1 MHAEQIDKDGPVTVV
16 VTRFAKRGKIREFE
30 EWMDGI
36 IHEAMKFEG
45 HMGVNV
51 IRPSDLS
58 NPEYVIIFRFNTFEN
73 LAKWENSEARREW
86 LAKSKEVAEGEPVIE
101 KQTGLEVWFTP
112 PHSRSGGGIKGDKAA
127 AALPPSSRT
136 TTSTTA
142 PIAPP
147 PRYKMAIVIT
157 AIIFILVSI
166 LLPQIR
172 QLTTG
177 LHIHLS
183 TFIGVAIMVLLMTYV
198 IMPFLTRLFGPW
210 LSKKKLF

>member
-1 MHAEQIDKDGPVTVV
+1 MPAEQIDKDGPVTVI
-16 VTRFAKRGKIREFE
+16 VTRTAKRDKIREFE

-73 LAKWENSEARREW
+73 LAKWENSETRKEW
-86 LAKSKEVAEGEPVIE
+86 LAKSKEIAEGEPLVR
-101 KQTGLEVWFTP
+101 KQTGLEFWFTP
-112 PHSRSGGGIKGDKAA
+112 N
-127 AALPPSSRT
+127 SRT
-136 TTSTTA
+136 GSIKEDKGSSSTSTTTTTT
-142 PIAPP
+142 IAP
-147 PRYKMAIVIT
+147 PRYKMAIIIT
-157 AIIFILVSI
+157 IIISILVST

-177 LHIHLS
+177 LHVHIS
-183 TFIGVAIMVLLMTYV
+183 TLIGVATMVFLMTYV
-198 IMPFLTRLFGPW
+198 IMPSVTKLLGPW
-210 LSKKKLF
+210 LSKKRLF

>member
-1 MHAEQIDKDGPVTVV
+1 
-16 VTRFAKRGKIREFE
+16 
-30 EWMDGI
+30 
-36 IHEAMKFEG
+36 
-45 HMGVNV
+45 V

-101 KQTGLEVWFTP
+101 KQTGLEIWFTP
-112 PHSRSGGGIKGDKAA
+112 PRSRSGGGIEGDKAA
-127 AALPPSSRT
+127 AAPPPSRT

-142 PIAPP
+142 PIAP

-198 IMPFLTRLFGPW
+198 IMPFLTRLLGPW
-210 LSKKKLF
+210 LSKKRLF

>member
-1 MHAEQIDKDGPVTVV
+1 MHPKQIDKDGPVTVV
-16 VTRFAKRGKIREFE
+16 VTRIAKRDKIREFE

-36 IHEAMKFEG
+36 IHEAMRFEG
-45 HMGVNV
+45 HMGVDV

-73 LAKWENSEARREW
+73 LARWEKSKARREW
-86 LAKSKEVAEGEPVIE
+86 LAKSKEVTEGEPVIE
-101 KQTGLEVWFTP
+101 KQTGLEIWFTP
-112 PHSRSGGGIKGDKAA
+112 PRSRSGGGSIKGNKA
-127 AALPPSSRT
+127 SSL
-136 TTSTTA
+136 TSSTTTA
-142 PIAPP
+142 PIAP

-157 AIIFILVSI
+157 AVIFILVSI

-183 TFIGVAIMVLLMTYV
+183 TFIGVTIMVLLMTYV
-198 IMPFLTRLFGPW
+198 IMPSVTRLLEPW
-210 LSKKKLF
+210 LSKKRLF

>member
-1 MHAEQIDKDGPVTVV
+1 MPDKQIDKDGPVTVV
-16 VTRFAKRGKIREFE
+16 VTRFAKRDKIREFE

-36 IHEAMKFEG
+36 IHEAMRFEG

-73 LAKWENSEARREW
+73 LARWENSDARREW
-86 LAKSKEVAEGEPVIE
+86 IVKSKEVAEGEPVIE
-101 KQTGLEVWFTP
+101 KQTGLEIWFTP
-112 PHSRSGGGIKGDKAA
+112 RSRRGGNINGDKA
-127 AALPPSSRT
+127 SSSSPT
-136 TTSTTA
+136 TTAA
-142 PIAPP
+142 PIAP

-183 TFIGVAIMVLLMTYV
+183 TFLGVVIMVLLMTYV
-198 IMPFLTRLFGPW
+198 IMPSVTRLLGPW

>member
-1 MHAEQIDKDGPVTVV
+1 MHAHQIDKDGPVTVI
-16 VTRFAKRGKIREFE
+16 VTRIAKRDKIREFE

-73 LAKWENSEARREW
+73 LAKWENSEVRREW
-86 LAKSKEVAEGEPVIE
+86 LLKSKEVAEGEPIIE
-101 KQTGLEVWFTP
+101 KQTGLEFWFTP
-112 PHSRSGGGIKGDKAA
+112 RSRTGSINGDKA
-127 AALPPSSRT
+127 
-136 TTSTTA
+136 STT
-142 PIAPP
+142 PIAP

-157 AIIFILVSI
+157 AIIFILVST

-183 TFIGVAIMVLLMTYV
+183 TFMGVAIMVLLMTYA
-198 IMPFLTRLFGPW
+198 IMPSVTRLLRPW
-210 LSKKKLF
+210 LSKKTLF

>member
-1 MHAEQIDKDGPVTVV
+1 MHTHQVDKDGPVTVI
-16 VTRFAKRGKIREFE
+16 VTRIAKKDRIREFE

-36 IHEAMKFEG
+36 IHKAMKFEG

-73 LAKWENSEARREW
+73 LAKWENSEVRREW
-86 LAKSKEVAEGEPVIE
+86 LAKSKEVAVGEPIIE
-101 KQTGLEVWFTP
+101 KQTGLEFWFTP
-112 PHSRSGGGIKGDKAA
+112 RSKTGRSVNGDKG
-127 AALPPSSRT
+127 PT
-136 TTSTTA
+136 
-142 PIAPP
+142 PIALAP
-147 PRYKMAIVIT
+147 PRYKMVIVIT
-157 AIIFILVSI
+157 AVIFILVSV

-198 IMPFLTRLFGPW
+198 IMPSVTRLLRPW
-210 LSKKKLF
+210 LSKKRLF

>member
-1 MHAEQIDKDGPVTVV
+1 MPAEQIDKDGPVTVV
-16 VTRFAKRGKIREFE
+16 VTRFAKRDKIREFE

-45 HMGVNV
+45 HMGLNV

-58 NPEYVIIFRFNTFEN
+58 NPEYVIIFRFNTFES
-73 LAKWENSEARREW
+73 LARWENSEARREW

-101 KQTGLEVWFTP
+101 KQTGLEIWFTP
-112 PHSRSGGGIKGDKAA
+112 RSRSGGSIKGDKA
-127 AALPPSSRT
+127 ST
-136 TTSTTA
+136 TTTTTA
-142 PIAPP
+142 PIAP

-157 AIIFILVSI
+157 AIIFILVSTLI
-166 LLPQIR
+166 PQIR

-183 TFIGVAIMVLLMTYV
+183 TFLGVAIMVLLMTYV
-198 IMPFLTRLFGPW
+198 IMPSVTRLLGPW
-210 LSKKKLF
+210 LSKKRLF

>member
-1 MHAEQIDKDGPVTVV
+1 MPAEQIDKDGPVTVV
-16 VTRFAKRGKIREFE
+16 VTRFAKRNKIREFE

-73 LAKWENSEARREW
+73 LARWENSEARREW

-101 KQTGLEVWFTP
+101 KQTGLEIWFTP
-112 PHSRSGGGIKGDKAA
+112 RSRSGGSIKGDKA
-127 AALPPSSRT
+127 ST
-136 TTSTTA
+136 TTTTTA
-142 PIAPP
+142 PIAP

-157 AIIFILVSI
+157 AIIFILVSTLI
-166 LLPQIR
+166 PQIR

-177 LHIHLS
+177 LHIHVS
-183 TFIGVAIMVLLMTYV
+183 TFLGVAIMVFLMTYV
-198 IMPFLTRLFGPW
+198 IMPSVTRLLGPW
-210 LSKKKLF
+210 LSKKRLF

>member
-1 MHAEQIDKDGPVTVV
+1 MHAHQIDNDGPVTVV
-16 VTRFAKRGKIREFE
+16 VTRIAKRDKIREFE

-73 LAKWENSEARREW
+73 LAKWENSEVRREW
-86 LAKSKEVAEGEPVIE
+86 LAKSKEVAEGEPIIE
-101 KQTGLEVWFTP
+101 KQTGLEFWFTP
-112 PHSRSGGGIKGDKAA
+112 RSRTGRSVNGDKA
-127 AALPPSSRT
+127 PT
-136 TTSTTA
+136 T

-157 AIIFILVSI
+157 AVIFILVSI

-172 QLTTG
+172 QVTTG

-183 TFIGVAIMVLLMTYV
+183 TFIGVVIMVLLMTYV
-198 IMPFLTRLFGPW
+198 IMPSVTRLLGPW
-210 LSKKKLF
+210 LSKKRLF

>member
-1 MHAEQIDKDGPVTVV
+1 MPEEQIDNDGPVTVI
-16 VTRFAKRGKIREFE
+16 VTRTAKRDKIKEFE

-51 IRPSDLS
+51 IRPSELS

-73 LAKWENSEARREW
+73 LAKWENSETRREW
-86 LAKSKEVAEGEPVIE
+86 LAKSKEIAEGEPLVE
-101 KQTGLEVWFTP
+101 KRTGLEFWFTP
-112 PHSRSGGGIKGDKAA
+112 HSRTGSINGG
-127 AALPPSSRT
+127 RT
-136 TTSTTA
+136 SSTTA
-142 PIAPP
+142 PIAP

-157 AIIFILVSI
+157 IIISILVST

-177 LHIHLS
+177 LHIHIS
-183 TFIGVAIMVLLMTYV
+183 TLIGVATMVFLMTYV
-198 IMPFLTRLFGPW
+198 IMPSVTRLLGPW
-210 LSKKKLF
+210 LSKKRLF

>member
-1 MHAEQIDKDGPVTVV
+1 MHAHQIDKDGPVTVI
-16 VTRFAKRGKIREFE
+16 VTRIAKSDKIREFE
-30 EWMDGI
+30 EWMNGI

-58 NPEYVIIFRFNTFEN
+58 NPEYVIVFRFNTFEN
-73 LAKWENSEARREW
+73 LARWENSEARREW
-86 LAKSKEVAEGEPVIE
+86 LAKSKEVAEGEPLIE
-101 KQTGLEVWFTP
+101 KQTGLEFWFTP
-112 PHSRSGGGIKGDKAA
+112 RSRSGSIKRDNKAA
-127 AALPPSSRT
+127 SS
-136 TTSTTA
+136 SIA
-142 PIAPP
+142 PIAP

-183 TFIGVAIMVLLMTYV
+183 TFLGVAIMVLLMTYV
-198 IMPFLTRLFGPW
+198 IMPFLTRLLGPW
-210 LSKKKLF
+210 LSKKRLF

>member
-1 MHAEQIDKDGPVTVV
+1 MLHNKLMHAKQIDKDGPVTVV
-16 VTRFAKRGKIREFE
+16 VTRIAKRDKIREFE

-36 IHEAMKFEG
+36 IHESMKFEG

-73 LAKWENSEARREW
+73 LARWENSQARREW

-101 KQTGLEVWFTP
+101 KQTGLEIWFTP
-112 PHSRSGGGIKGDKAA
+112 RSRSGGSIKGNKA
-127 AALPPSSRT
+127 LS
-136 TTSTTA
+136 STTA
-142 PIAPP
+142 PIAP

-198 IMPFLTRLFGPW
+198 IMPSLTRLLGPW
-210 LSKKKLF
+210 LSKKRLF